1 MSKTSDELAK
11 IRQLRYTAAAVITV
25 AGPALAAALAEGG
38 ASKWIA
44 VAVAVGGLL
53 TGTAGSAYAAHN
65 TRAQRADGTF
75 DAPASP
81 VDQVLGGLSAITGAQ
96 ATAAEVAAQAAD
108 DLAKVTTAIT
118 GAIGG
123 VPVIGP
129 ALGVQAGDLVQ
140 QVIDAAR
147 PR

>member
-1 MSKTSDELAK
+1 MTMNSKLAQT
-11 IRQLRYTAAAVITV
+11 IYQLGTVI
-25 AGPALAAALAEGG
+25 AGVLGIALIWGG
-38 ASKWIA
+38 ID
-44 VAVAVGGLL
+44 
-53 TGTAGSAYAAHN
+53 AGSAANIGQIIAGITALIPGAASG
-65 TRAQRADGTF
+65 TAAVRVGKQRANGTL
-75 DAPASP
+75 DASP

-129 ALGVQAGDLVQ
+129 ALGAQVGALTQ